1 MIFIP
6 NRIINLLKK
15 LYLYNFFKKIYK
27 IIFKKFLSL
36 EIKTLENF
44 ILKNFVDI
52 KFGGIIDV
60 GAHKGDKTKIF
71 LKFFPND
78 NYFLFEPYIDYY
90 QILKKKFENKKNFKI
105 FKKGVSEK
113 SSEKIFYTSSNKM
126 YAEGFSLNK
135 NKYLENE
142 EKIEVVN
149 LDSIS
154 FREKIKLI
162 KIDAEGHEPEILL
175 GASQLISRD
184 SPVLLIET
192 SNYTHE
198 KIKKILLKLDY
209 ILLIYEYY
217 IIKDKLV
224 DYRSLGDLTK
234 LNQNQV
240 ISNDRFEK
248 KFYSINKM
256 QNNLELLTNSFAIPK
271 SKQDLITLKINKLN

>member
-15 LYLYNFFKKIYK
+15 LYLYNFLKKIYK
-27 IIFKKFLSL
+27 ILFKKFLSL

-52 KFGGIIDV
+52 KFGGIIDI

-78 NYFLFEPYIDYY
+78 NYFLFEPYVDYY
-90 QILKKKFENKKNFKI
+90 QILKKKFKNKKNIKT

-113 SSEKIFYTSSNKM
+113 NSEKIFYTSSNEM

-149 LDSIS
+149 LDTIN

-184 SPVLLIET
+184 NPVILIET
-192 SNYTHE
+192 SNHTHE
-198 KIKKILLKLDY
+198 K
-209 ILLIYEYY
+209 
-217 IIKDKLV
+217 
-224 DYRSLGDLTK
+224 
-234 LNQNQV
+234 
-240 ISNDRFEK
+240 
-248 KFYSINKM
+248 
-256 QNNLELLTNSFAIPK
+256 
-271 SKQDLITLKINKLN
+271 